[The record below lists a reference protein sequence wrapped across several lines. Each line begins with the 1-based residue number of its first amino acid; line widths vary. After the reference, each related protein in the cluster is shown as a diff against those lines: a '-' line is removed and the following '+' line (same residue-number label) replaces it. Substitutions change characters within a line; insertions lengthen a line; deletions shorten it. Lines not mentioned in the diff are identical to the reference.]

1 MPYVNIK
8 KSKLIASVSKQ
19 IGNLYGNLSNQIAAT
34 SLEMVQGYRRD
45 GCPTEKNLL
54 RNRGKVNQLFSTL
67 SKTQRRLEK
76 FRRLPRK
83 LRRPVS
89 GFKKALKVILSL
101 PIPQSFP
108 PGFGIPVSITTRY
121 ADLLHLVKEKIA
133 QIEED
138 IEAIELMLEAPDELS
153 GIINRQIARLNVATS
168 TCEFEKSL
176 QDDLEEGLVTEQE
189 LLELGLLDEDG
200 IFITSKLLP
209 SYVGGGNT
217 LEPEGST
224 DEDLTDANN
233 EFITIVSR
241 LEKSN
246 ISQQVKDNVKTV
258 LDSFDGLYLAN
269 PDTQDPDGC
278 TYYTA
283 PSGDVFCLKIIK
295 DPNSPNLAP
304 RRYAAAL
311 DNEGVEV
318 LTGPKSFSS
327 NTDVLIEEI
336 KFRIDNQLP

>member
-8 KSKLIASVSKQ
+8 KSKLIASVSRQ

-83 LRRPVS
+83 LKRPIS
-89 GFKKALKVILSL
+89 GFKRALQVILSL
-101 PIPQSFP
+101 PIPQAVP
-108 PGFGIPVSITTRY
+108 PGVGIPVLITTRY

-138 IEAIELMLEAPDELS
+138 IESIELMLQAPDELS

-168 TCEFEKSL
+168 TCEFEKSI
-176 QDDLEEGLVTEQE
+176 QDDLNEGLVTE
-189 LLELGLLDEDG
+189 DEDG

-209 SYVGGGNT
+209 KYVGGGTT
-217 LEPEGST
+217 LEPEGSS

-295 DPNSPNLAP
+295 DPDSPDIAP

-311 DNEGVEV
+311 DSEGVEV
-318 LTGPKSFSS
+318 LTGQKSFSS